1 MEKDASRRLETV
13 LATSALINGLA
24 ERSKIC
30 MIALRKRIIETR
42 LHCARTDKLDDMNK
56 TDLTARREI
65 KQAESQPDAAQ
76 LTGYESPQRRRFLRA
91 LAAEERCGD

>member
-1 MEKDASRRLETV
+1 
-13 LATSALINGLA
+13 
-24 ERSKIC
+24 
-30 MIALRKRIIETR
+30 
-42 LHCARTDKLDDMNK
+42 MNK

-65 KQAESQPDAAQ
+65 KQAEGQSDAAQ